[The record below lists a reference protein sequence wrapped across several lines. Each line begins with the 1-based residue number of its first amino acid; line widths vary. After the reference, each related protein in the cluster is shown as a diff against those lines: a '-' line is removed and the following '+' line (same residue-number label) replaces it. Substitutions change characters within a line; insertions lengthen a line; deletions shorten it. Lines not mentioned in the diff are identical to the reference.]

1 MEIFLKYANGCDCFF
16 DNNENYSVLACPST
30 LAPNLNLL
38 PSLPGNILKVIHSF
52 DRWPIIPVGA
62 KSKIALILSENKID
76 SIGDLTN
83 LENLEFFKISHKKI
97 SKIDSSFTRLQ
108 KLAVLDLSYNLFEA
122 FHFEDLVPNADS
134 NSFDFTQPVFSSLK
148 FLFLNGNQ
156 IKQIFNF
163 DLVFVAMPLCNFV
176 FLNHNML
183 TSLDVFV
190 LSQQSQNVIEKV
202 KQAWSI
208 NDSFLDIFES
218 QKEYGYYYLFN
229 ENLIKRFNVNFEVI
243 LNDVFIRHKK
253 NFLTRF
259 IAISLIGQQKI
270 SCDCNTYLNVT
281 SVSTLVF
288 CLIRCFSLFFVEI
301 IILKI
306 FL

>member
-1 MEIFLKYANGCDCFF
+1 
-16 DNNENYSVLACPST
+16 
-30 LAPNLNLL
+30 
-38 PSLPGNILKVIHSF
+38 
-52 DRWPIIPVGA
+52 
-62 KSKIALILSENKID
+62 
-76 SIGDLTN
+76 
-83 LENLEFFKISHKKI
+83 
-97 SKIDSSFTRLQ
+97 
-108 KLAVLDLSYNLFEA
+108 
-122 FHFEDLVPNADS
+122 
-134 NSFDFTQPVFSSLK
+134 
-148 FLFLNGNQ
+148 
-156 IKQIFNF
+156 
-163 DLVFVAMPLCNFV
+163 VFVAMPLCNFV

-208 NDSFLDIFES
+208 NDSYLDIFES
-218 QKEYGYYYLFN
+218 QKEYGYNYLFS

-259 IAISLIGQQKI
+259 IAISVIGQQKI
-270 SCDCNTYLNVT
+270 SCDCNTYLAFTFLVEQINEVYSSQNGALASDLPSFSCYKKESNESLYLFSMIDENQAKGGDFCAGESSEYKWTAYDLNIT

-288 CLIRCFSLFFVEI
+288 CQIRCFSLFFVEI